1 MAVMKKILVSE
12 KIKEYRRK
20 NGLTQE
26 DFGKLLGVSPQAI
39 SKWERVE
46 CYPDITFL
54 PELAALLGC
63 GIGDFFEVSGGGG

>member
-1 MAVMKKILVSE
+1 MKRILVSE

-63 GIGDFFEVSGGGG
+63 GIGDFFEELGCGG